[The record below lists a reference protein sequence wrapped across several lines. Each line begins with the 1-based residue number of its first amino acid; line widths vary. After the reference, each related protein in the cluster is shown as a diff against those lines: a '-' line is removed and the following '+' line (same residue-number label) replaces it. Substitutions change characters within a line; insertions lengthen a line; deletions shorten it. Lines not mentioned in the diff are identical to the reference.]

1 MNKTKKNIL
10 IIGSNSG
17 IAKPL
22 ISNIRK
28 KGDYCTTVS
37 RNKEEKLN
45 SETHFNADLR
55 LENEILKLSQNLKRY
70 NFDTFIYF
78 PGIFSSRKIIDTK
91 TVDIF
96 EEMNVNLNAAIVIS
110 SAIIPKMIKR
120 GGGKIIYLGSSSSYQ
135 GFQMSSV
142 YCASKHGILGFSR
155 SIAEEL
161 RAKNIKVSCICPGTV
176 NTEMAKELT
185 IFDKPETF
193 IDKNELANFITELIY
208 NDSNSFWQE
217 EIIIKRRSY

>member
-1 MNKTKKNIL
+1 
-10 IIGSNSG
+10 
-17 IAKPL
+17 
-22 ISNIRK
+22 
-28 KGDYCTTVS
+28 
-37 RNKEEKLN
+37 
-45 SETHFNADLR
+45 
-55 LENEILKLSQNLKRY
+55 
-70 NFDTFIYF
+70 
-78 PGIFSSRKIIDTK
+78 
-91 TVDIF
+91 
-96 EEMNVNLNAAIVIS
+96 
-110 SAIIPKMIKR
+110 
-120 GGGKIIYLGSSSSYQ
+120 